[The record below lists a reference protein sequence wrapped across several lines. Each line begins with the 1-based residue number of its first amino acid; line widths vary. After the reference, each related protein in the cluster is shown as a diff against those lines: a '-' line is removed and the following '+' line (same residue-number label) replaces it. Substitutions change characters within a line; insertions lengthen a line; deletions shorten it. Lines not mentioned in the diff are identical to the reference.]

1 MKITKIRCTMAAI
14 PYGSLYQLA
23 SGATRA
29 ATRVFVFIETD
40 EGIVGVGETGATVP
54 ERGGETME
62 AIYANITRRFGPLLI
77 GMNPF
82 DIGPIIDK
90 LEKAHWGRTGFL
102 CLKCGIDNALYDI
115 MGKANAQPVAQLLGG
130 IHRTRF
136 RVSRSIG
143 LKPLEEMAETALSL
157 VEKGYA
163 MLTIKVGFDPKQD
176 IERLAAVRDA
186 VGDKFPLEVDANE
199 GYRAETAVPTL
210 KKMQRYGIEAIEQPV
225 PWWDIAGLK
234 RVRMALD
241 VPITADESAYTPQD
255 VINLARQDAVDT
267 ICVKPIKNGGF
278 YLSRRIAEVADAA
291 GLGVLMG
298 SKHPMS
304 PGTAAILHFAAAMPM
319 VHDIL
324 GYGSPL
330 ERFGDDVAVKPVEM
344 NADGTVDLPAGHGL
358 GVEIDP
364 AKLARF
370 ALPDVD
376 WPST

>member
-1 MKITKIRCTMAAI
+1 
-14 PYGSLYQLA
+14 
-23 SGATRA
+23 
-29 ATRVFVFIETD
+29 
-40 EGIVGVGETGATVP
+40 
-54 ERGGETME
+54 
-62 AIYANITRRFGPLLI
+62 
-77 GMNPF
+77 
-82 DIGPIIDK
+82 
-90 LEKAHWGRTGFL
+90 
-102 CLKCGIDNALYDI
+102 
-115 MGKANAQPVAQLLGG
+115 
-130 IHRTRF
+130 
-136 RVSRSIG
+136 
-143 LKPLEEMAETALSL
+143 MAETALSL

-210 KKMQRYGIEAIEQPV
+210 KKMQRYGIEAVEQPV
-225 PWWDIAGLK
+225 PWWDISGLK
-234 RVRMALD
+234 RVRSALD
-241 VPITADESAYTPQD
+241 VPITADESAYTPHD
-255 VINLARQDAVDT
+255 VVNLARQDAVDT

-291 GLGVLMG
+291 GMGVLMG

-330 ERFGDDVAVKPVEM
+330 ERFGDDIAVDPVRM
-344 NADGTVDLPAGHGL
+344 NEDGTVDLPTGSGL
-358 GVEIDP
+358 GVEIDH
-364 AKLARF
+364 AKLAGF

-376 WPST
+376 WSAEATS